1 MGTNGLEMTATF
13 SSICVEYKKPINY
26 NYTVGVYKI
35 LNIEN
40 NSENMQWKETYKI
53 HQV

>member
-13 SSICVEYKKPINY
+13 SSRPTCVEYKKRINY
-26 NYTVGVYKI
+26 NYTVGLYKI

-53 HQV
+53 H